1 MNLSDFDFSVPTEL
15 IAKHPLKNR
24 DGCRLL
30 VVRRT
35 TEATCGERSRTTF
48 EHRQFSDLLEYLHP
62 GDVLVLNDAKVNKS
76 RFFATRPTSPRG
88 FRTGGGKVEVLL
100 TRPVQD
106 FVGAGSPRPGEETSP
121 LQKNDLGLS
130 SLSLRR
136 RGTEGEVVGAGL
148 VPARG
153 AETGTNVWEAI
164 LSHSARVKEGEF
176 LTLENPNGNSVWE
189 NGDSPTSLSLRRR
202 GTEGEV
208 VGAGLFIPSEV
219 EGKPAHSPLHS
230 MERGQ
235 RGEVSFPPPRVGEGL
250 GERSGF
256 RILSKQNNLALVQ
269 IESEI
274 DIFEK

>member
-164 LSHSARVKEGEF
+164 
-176 LTLENPNGNSVWE
+176 
-189 NGDSPTSLSLRRR
+189 
-202 GTEGEV
+202 
-208 VGAGLFIPSEV
+208 
-219 EGKPAHSPLHS
+219 
-230 MERGQ
+230 
-235 RGEVSFPPPRVGEGL
+235 
-250 GERSGF
+250 
-256 RILSKQNNLALVQ
+256 
-269 IESEI
+269 
-274 DIFEK
+274 